1 MLKNHEKE
9 LMISINLFLDNILKI
24 NNLFKTL
31 LQKYFDQKFDD
42 VQKVTDQI
50 SNLES
55 ECDALRRDVER
66 RIYSETLIPEIR
78 GDVLGMLENLD
89 KIPGQIQGNAHSFNT
104 EKPKVNAEL
113 DKNFLKL
120 CDYASECISLLIEGS
135 RSFFT
140 DKKITIAK
148 CLEVSKV
155 ESKADK
161 ISTELKKTIFT
172 NNIIIDAVLTD
183 YGRQKLAGTG
193 NLGITQYAFA
203 NQPVDWQLGF
213 QKAASESMREIV
225 AFHDYLLLPIIIAI
239 SVFVLF
245 LMLYACIRFRASA
258 NPNPSK
264 RTHNVAVEVLWT
276 LIPCLI
282 LIVIAVP
289 SFKILYKQ
297 DAIPK
302 ADLTIKAIGY
312 QWYWGYEYPDE
323 NIIFESY
330 MVEDKDLRPDQPRLL
345 AVDNEVV
352 VPVNKVVKVLIT
364 ANDVLHAWA
373 LPSFGVK
380 RDAVPGRINETW
392 FKAEKVG
399 TYYGQCSELCGI
411 KHAFMPITVKVV
423 TDEEYEDW
431 LSEAKEKF
439 AKEEIENNNLKLVSK

>member
-1 MLKNHEKE
+1 MKNIFYII
-9 LMISINLFLDNILKI
+9 LGLF
-24 NNLFKTL
+24 
-31 LQKYFDQKFDD
+31 
-42 VQKVTDQI
+42 
-50 SNLES
+50 
-55 ECDALRRDVER
+55 
-66 RIYSETLIPEIR
+66 IP
-78 GDVLGMLENLD
+78 
-89 KIPGQIQGNAHSFNT
+89 QS
-104 EKPKVNAEL
+104 
-113 DKNFLKL
+113 
-120 CDYASECISLLIEGS
+120 
-135 RSFFT
+135 
-140 DKKITIAK
+140 
-148 CLEVSKV
+148 
-155 ESKADK
+155 
-161 ISTELKKTIFT
+161 
-172 NNIIIDAVLTD
+172 
-183 YGRQKLAGTG
+183 
-193 NLGITQYAFA
+193 AFA
-203 NQPVDWQLGF
+203 NQPVEWQLGF
-213 QKAASESMREIV
+213 QKAASESMRDIV
-225 AFHDYLLLPIIIAI
+225 AFHDNLLLPIIIAI

-245 LMLYACIRFRASA
+245 LMLYACVRFRASA

-264 RTHNVAVEVLWT
+264 RTHNVTVEVLWT

-282 LIVIAVP
+282 LIVMAVP

-323 NIIFESY
+323 NIIFDSY
-330 MVEDKDLRPDQPRLL
+330 MIEEKDLKADQPRLL

-423 TDEEYEDW
+423 TEEEYENW